1 MTRVGAPGSGT
12 CALSQTP
19 LGDCQSLSPPGTRG
33 ACLPRHAAPDMLVTK
48 ADIPLTKADILRFF
62 LQPTQNQRS
71 YNVSIDPPSRCAL
84 RTLPSDDW
92 VSRAGLWDTGLSSDW
107 PTATYQLRGF
117 TSSPGTSF

>member
-48 ADIPLTKADILRFF
+48 ADILSQVFPSTHPKSKE
-62 LQPTQNQRS
+62 LQR
-71 YNVSIDPPSRCAL
+71 VD
-84 RTLPSDDW
+84 
-92 VSRAGLWDTGLSSDW
+92 
-107 PTATYQLRGF
+107 
-117 TSSPGTSF
+117 